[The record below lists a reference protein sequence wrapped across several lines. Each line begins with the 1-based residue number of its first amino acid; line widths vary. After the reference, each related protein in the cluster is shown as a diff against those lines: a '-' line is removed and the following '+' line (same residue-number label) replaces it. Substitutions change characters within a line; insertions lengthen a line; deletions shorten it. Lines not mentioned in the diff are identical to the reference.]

1 MRLIALSAWL
11 IATLTSVSAHPLLN
25 DREGSSY
32 VLGARVER
40 ELEQLGLERIELEPM
55 FKEVIEGIKGEACAF
70 TLNNALAEKIA
81 EYPVLNGDRELFLKA
96 IRHAGLIDDV
106 VLRLLLQAHNVQKDV
121 KASAADE
128 LALPEGDVA
137 PDLKPLREFSVKRA
151 RGKCLHENTRELLA
165 AYRQQDIKFTPK
177 DLRKKIDVGLRAR
190 LLSARAHSEIKEAL
204 WDDLP
209 NWNLTLAEYVQKRN
223 FLRTQ
228 FPLPDASERSEFVT
242 ERAGKDKLSH
252 RQRLYLG
259 YTPLQITLMGDVV
272 RKLKE
277 RLESPRIEILV
288 YDLSDEVREVIT
300 LEPMERFRFAIRILR
315 KEMKLLS
322 INNYFAGRQPSYT
335 DLMAA
340 AYERGV
346 VTALELD
353 EVARLEEVW
362 NPTRTFWDKAAVW
375 VRMFGGVLAVVIPPP
390 YGFLPSLAIVAIEA
404 ANQDAANDDQDSL
417 F

>member
-1 MRLIALSAWL
+1 MRLIAICAWL

-25 DREGSSY
+25 DREGSSF
-32 VLGARVER
+32 VLGTRVER
-40 ELEQLGLERIELEPM
+40 ELDRLGLERVELEPM

-70 TLNNALAEKIA
+70 TLNTSLAEKIA
-81 EYPVLNGDRELFLKA
+81 EYPVLNGDQELFLKA
-96 IRHAGLIDDV
+96 IRHAGLIDDL
-106 VLRLLLQAHNVQKDV
+106 VLRLLLQAHYVQKDV
-121 KASAADE
+121 STRASDE
-128 LALPEGDVA
+128 LVLPSGDIA
-137 PDLKPLREFSVKRA
+137 ADLKPMREFSAKRS
-151 RGKCLHENTRELLA
+151 RGKCLHENIRELLA
-165 AYRQQDIKFTPK
+165 AYRQQDSKFTAK
-177 DLRKKIDVGLRAR
+177 DLRKKIDAGLREK
-190 LLSARAHSEIKEAL
+190 LISPRAHSEIKEAL

-209 NWNLTLAEYVQKRN
+209 NWNLTLAEYVQKRQ

-228 FPLPDASERSEFVT
+228 FPLPDVTERSEFVT

-259 YTPLQITLMGDVV
+259 YTPLQITLMGDVI

-288 YDLSDEVREVIT
+288 YDYSDEVREVIT

-315 KEMKLLS
+315 KEMKFLS

-353 EVARLEEVW
+353 EVAKLEEIW

-404 ANQDAANDDQDSL
+404 ANQDPAQDDQDSL